1 MSTEQQAGQAQE
13 AAADTQTTEAHETEQ
28 ASTEHRDAEQD
39 TQQEDAQTSEQR
51 QDSDHDGDDPRIGR
65 LNAENAKWRTRLR
78 EQEQANEQQKAEMDS
93 FKNAMLKAL
102 GVDEKGE
109 TDPEELVKQAEA
121 RAADMEARYNQM
133 SAQYALSEAVRAA
146 GADPDLTIPFIKGG
160 DKFHALNPTDEDY
173 NAQVAQLVSETV
185 EAVPKLR
192 ATTVAPSSGNTANH
206 AGTAA
211 ESGKITREDLEKMTA
226 EEIFT
231 AQQAGQLTH
240 LYKQ

>member
-13 AAADTQTTEAHETEQ
+13 AAADTQTTEANHEAEQ
-28 ASTEHRDAEQD
+28 ASTEHRDAEQA
-39 TQQEDAQTSEQR
+39 TEQQQATKQR
-51 QDSDHDGDDPRIGR
+51 DGDHDGVDPRIGR
-65 LNAENAKWRTRLR
+65 LNAENAKWRTMLR
-78 EQEQANEQQKAEMDS
+78 EQEQANKQQQAEMDA
-93 FKNAMLKAL
+93 FKHAMLKAL
-102 GVDEKGE
+102 GVDEQGE

-173 NAQVAQLVSETV
+173 NAQVAQLVADTV

-192 ATTVAPSSGNTANH
+192 ATTVAPSSGNAANH

-211 ESGKITREDLEKMTA
+211 ESGKITREQLEKMTPQ
-226 EEIFT
+226 EIFD
-231 AQQAGQLTH
+231 AQQAGQLKH
-240 LYKQ
+240 LYQN